1 MTSQQPAPKQY
12 PAPHAPARLF
22 PDDVREQ
29 RWRAR
34 FLAPR
39 VSVPSWSLDAPD
51 ANIYVSNAS
60 GVWEIY
66 AWDRATGES
75 RQVTDRPNGTLH
87 ATTSPDGAWIWWF
100 DDTDGDEFGSW
111 VRQPFDAS
119 AAAGAPREEAARA
132 ERALADV
139 PDGYPA
145 GLEIGHRL
153 VAVGV
158 STDEGSSL
166 YAQAGGT
173 TTRFYTHSDDAGVS
187 ALSRD
192 EQLLAIS
199 HSEHGDSRHPAVRV
213 LGTDG
218 FATVADKWDGEG
230 KGLEALEF
238 SPVSGDGRLLLLH
251 ERRGKEELLIWDV
264 EADTEQE
271 ITLDLPGEV
280 AATWYPEAD
289 ALLIVHFHEGRS
301 SLHRY
306 DLGDGTLTALE
317 TPPGRI
323 GGAGVRPNGDV
334 EYSWSNAAEPPVVRV
349 RRTDGTDTV
358 LLSPPGEAAPGS
370 RPLEDAFVEGPGGRI
385 HALVARPEGADGP
398 YPTVFVLH
406 GGPHAADEDRFS
418 AYRAVW
424 LDAGF
429 AVVEVNYRG
438 STGYGSAWRDA
449 IEGRPGL
456 TELEDVAAVHDW
468 AVAEGVADPQR
479 CVVSGA
485 SWGGYLTLLALG
497 TQPGRWTAGVA
508 GVPVADYVAAYEDEM
523 EQLRSFDRALFGGS
537 PEDVPDV
544 YRECSPLTY
553 IDNVDVPVLVLAG
566 DNDPR
571 CPIRQ
576 IENYLDRLGE
586 RGVPFEFYRYDAG
599 HGSLVI
605 SETMKQTTIEV
616 HFAMKAVG
624 LT

>member
-1 MTSQQPAPKQY
+1 MSGHSVRCSHRCSRGSSCSTSEVRTPERTGSADIAAHHDASAAVRHQAWQDRGVTSQQPAPKQY

-192 EQLLAIS
+192 EQLLAI
-199 HSEHGDSRHPAVRV
+199 
-213 LGTDG
+213 
-218 FATVADKWDGEG
+218 
-230 KGLEALEF
+230 
-238 SPVSGDGRLLLLH
+238 
-251 ERRGKEELLIWDV
+251 
-264 EADTEQE
+264 
-271 ITLDLPGEV
+271 
-280 AATWYPEAD
+280 
-289 ALLIVHFHEGRS
+289 
-301 SLHRY
+301 
-306 DLGDGTLTALE
+306 
-317 TPPGRI
+317 
-323 GGAGVRPNGDV
+323 
-334 EYSWSNAAEPPVVRV
+334 
-349 RRTDGTDTV
+349 
-358 LLSPPGEAAPGS
+358 
-370 RPLEDAFVEGPGGRI
+370 
-385 HALVARPEGADGP
+385 
-398 YPTVFVLH
+398 
-406 GGPHAADEDRFS
+406 
-418 AYRAVW
+418 
-424 LDAGF
+424 
-429 AVVEVNYRG
+429 
-438 STGYGSAWRDA
+438 
-449 IEGRPGL
+449 
-456 TELEDVAAVHDW
+456 
-468 AVAEGVADPQR
+468 
-479 CVVSGA
+479 
-485 SWGGYLTLLALG
+485 
-497 TQPGRWTAGVA
+497 
-508 GVPVADYVAAYEDEM
+508 
-523 EQLRSFDRALFGGS
+523 
-537 PEDVPDV
+537 
-544 YRECSPLTY
+544 
-553 IDNVDVPVLVLAG
+553 
-566 DNDPR
+566 
-571 CPIRQ
+571 
-576 IENYLDRLGE
+576 
-586 RGVPFEFYRYDAG
+586 
-599 HGSLVI
+599 
-605 SETMKQTTIEV
+605 
-616 HFAMKAVG
+616 
-624 LT
+624 